1 MLDQTTEAMASKQLQ
16 NCWYALI
23 KYSEEKRQRR
33 LFLKEIEDYLKE
45 KTMRQVYTSMRYNYE
60 KKRLAR

>member
-1 MLDQTTEAMASKQLQ
+1 MLDQTVVAMATKQLH
-16 NCWYALI
+16 NCLYALI

-45 KTMRQVYTSMRYNYE
+45 KTLR
-60 KKRLAR
+60 